1 MSIYSLFQRDM
12 VQKKSASTGKRMTKS
27 QKDDLLIENFVG
39 LQKAMTHLSL
49 KFENLSDNLSKL
61 LEVLELSA
69 RNYLTNEAPKDS
81 SSPELIKQVNYLIDQ
96 NKAIAEGLLL
106 IDDTIR
112 KKQSKEEAEA
122 SRESSHLPQKLR
134 SKPLPKDL

>member
-1 MSIYSLFQRDM
+1 M
-12 VQKKSASTGKRMTKS
+12 VKKESVSKPKRMTKA
-27 QKDDLLIENFVG
+27 QKEDLLIENFVG

-69 RNYLTNEAPKDS
+69 KNYLTKEAPKDS
-81 SSPELIKQVNYLIDQ
+81 SSSELAKQVNYLIDQ

-112 KKQSKEEAEA
+112 KKQQSSEEKEGSKEI
-122 SRESSHLPQKLR
+122 SSMQNKLR
-134 SKPLPKDL
+134 SRPLPKTI

>member
-1 MSIYSLFQRDM
+1 M
-12 VQKKSASTGKRMTKS
+12 VKKESVSKPKRMTKA
-27 QKDDLLIENFVG
+27 QKEDLLIENFVG

-69 RNYLTNEAPKDS
+69 RNYLTKEAPKDS
-81 SSPELIKQVNYLIDQ
+81 SSSELAKQVNYLIDQ

-112 KKQSKEEAEA
+112 KKQQSNEEKESSKEN
-122 SRESSHLPQKLR
+122 SSMQNKLR
-134 SKPLPKDL
+134 SRPLPKII

>member
-1 MSIYSLFQRDM
+1 M
-12 VQKKSASTGKRMTKS
+12 VKKKGDSGPKRMTKS
-27 QKDDLLIENFVG
+27 QKEDLLIENFVG
-39 LQKAMTHLSL
+39 LQKVMTHLSL

-69 RNYLTNEAPKDS
+69 RNYLTKEAPKDAN
-81 SSPELIKQVNYLIDQ
+81 SPELIKQVNYLIDQ

-112 KKQSKEEAEA
+112 KKQSKEVAEA
-122 SRESSHLPQKLR
+122 SAETSFMQNKLR
-134 SKPLPKDL
+134 SKPLPKTI

>member
-1 MSIYSLFQRDM
+1 MAVKEKFLGA
-12 VQKKSASTGKRMTKS
+12 KKMTKA

-39 LQKAMTHLSL
+39 LQKAMTHLSM

-61 LEVLELSA
+61 LGVLELSA
-69 RNYLTNEAPKDS
+69 KNYLTKEAPKDS
-81 SSPELIKQVNYLIDQ
+81 SSSELIKQVNYLIDQ

-112 KKQSKEEAEA
+112 KKQPTDDSKGHTENFAMQN
-122 SRESSHLPQKLR
+122 RLR
-134 SKPLPKDL
+134 SKPLPRTI

>member
-1 MSIYSLFQRDM
+1 M
-12 VQKKSASTGKRMTKS
+12 VTKKSSSKEKGLTKA
-27 QKDDLLIENFVG
+27 QKEDLLIENFVG
-39 LQKAMTHLSL
+39 LQKAMTYLSL

-69 RNYLTNEAPKDS
+69 RNYLTKEAPKDAS
-81 SSPELIKQVNYLIDQ
+81 SSELIKQVNYLIDQ

-122 SRESSHLPQKLR
+122 PETSNMPTKLR
-134 SKPLPKDL
+134 SKPLPRTL